1 MAPVKTR
8 SGRHGH
14 WRNKG
19 EHKAD
24 PEDDNDD
31 DFYGM
36 RELKHQLASLNLRL
50 KDTLGD
56 GNCLF
61 RALADQYTG
70 SDAEHY
76 RIRQDVCT
84 YIEEHADHFKLF
96 LDNQTVEAHV
106 AQMRRNATYGGNVEL
121 VAFARLKRVDIRV
134 YQPGYV
140 FVIEGVDVKKEGS
153 TPGQRP
159 MLHIAYHSWEHY
171 SSIRN
176 IDGPFEGLPEI
187 NPRPVEQPALRKLTS
202 DDPPRP
208 IEMTIMKVTGT
219 DDLQRIR
226 DLMEKHKGD
235 VDRVYEDIYEALN
248 QEGDQDD
255 DKSEKEEDEDKAKDG
270 EKSEGRRNDKRDIG
284 AQQLEES
291 GEDEPE
297 GRGTLSQ
304 EPLSGKAKRVARR
317 IAKLKAK
324 PSQGSSN
331 IKDSEGRHDAVVT
344 DSPKDTGE
352 PPASAN
358 KASRSS
364 TPAVDTPSPHPH
376 TPPPRDSS
384 PVPELVPIGSTAAAK
399 DDDQPADLQGSRPST
414 PAESMLP
421 AELTKPVVPKKRYIS
436 SREKKEL
443 AKRNQKSNRKHKGKQ
458 PSPTPSSGSD
468 GGSVKSSSS
477 NISGMRELF
486 V

>member
-36 RELKHQLASLNLRL
+36 RELKHQLASLNLKL

-70 SDAEHY
+70 SDADHY

-159 MLHIAYHSWEHY
+159 MLHIAWEHY

-187 NPRPVEQPALRKLTS
+187 NPRPVEQPALRKLS
-202 DDPPRP
+202 NDDPPRP
-208 IEMTIMKVTGT
+208 IEKTIMKVTGT

-235 VDRVYEDIYEALN
+235 VDRVYEEIYEVLN
-248 QEGDQDD
+248 QEDSQDNSG
-255 DKSEKEEDEDKAKDG
+255 SEKDEDEDEEPQGSD
-270 EKSEGRRNDKRDIG
+270 EKKSSKKLAI
-284 AQQLEES
+284 AQLEES
-291 GEDEPE
+291 GEDESEKDGVPSE
-297 GRGTLSQ
+297 Q
-304 EPLSGKAKRVARR
+304 PLSGKAKRAAKR
-317 IAKLKAK
+317 IARLKEKRPSSGKHAK
-324 PSQGSSN
+324 DDEERPATTD
-331 IKDSEGRHDAVVT
+331 KDSDKG
-344 DSPKDTGE
+344 GE
-352 PPASAN
+352 ESTAPAD
-358 KASRSS
+358 KASPPSLPS
-364 TPAVDTPSPHPH
+364 TPTSNTPSSRPN
-376 TPPPRDSS
+376 TPLSRDSS
-384 PVPELVPIGSTAAAK
+384 PVPELVPIRSTVLDE
-399 DDDQPADLQGSRPST
+399 DDSAPTGPQGSRPST
-414 PAESMLP
+414 PSESTLP
-421 AELTKPVVPKKRYIS
+421 SELTTPVVPKKRYMS

-443 AKRNQKSNRKHKGKQ
+443 AKRNQKLNRKNRGKQ

-468 GGSVKSSSS
+468 GGSVKSSGS
-477 NISGMRELF
+477 NISGLRELY

>member
-24 PEDDNDD
+24 PEDDDD

-36 RELKHQLASLNLRL
+36 RELKHQLASLNLQL

-76 RIRQDVCT
+76 RLRQEVCD

-187 NPRPVEQPALRKLTS
+187 NPRPVEQPPLRKLTS

-208 IEMTIMKVTGT
+208 IEKTIMKVTGT

-235 VDRVYEDIYEALN
+235 VDRVYEEIYDVLN
-248 QEGDQDD
+248 EDNDDEEGEKDQDQEGDEGIETTSSAT
-255 DKSEKEEDEDKAKDG
+255 KSYSNKLD
-270 EKSEGRRNDKRDIG
+270 SS
-284 AQQLEES
+284 QLEES

-297 GRGTLSQ
+297 DQSLPEG
-304 EPLSGKAKRVARR
+304 PLSAKAKRAARR
-317 IAKLKAK
+317 IAKTKAK
-324 PSQGSSN
+324 QPPNNSHR
-331 IKDSEGRHDAVVT
+331 DEGRSTTVVKG
-344 DSPKDTGE
+344 SGKDTE
-352 PPASAN
+352 DAATPID
-358 KASRSS
+358 KASPSS
-364 TPAVDTPSPHPH
+364 RASSLAVIAPTSRPH
-376 TPPPRDSS
+376 TPLERQSS
-384 PVPELVPIGSTAAAK
+384 PVPELVPMTSTPDDDGAAAESQGSQPGTPSGST
-399 DDDQPADLQGSRPST
+399 
-414 PAESMLP
+414 MP

-436 SREKKEL
+436 SRERKEI
-443 AKRNQKSNRKHKGKQ
+443 AKRNQKLNRKHKGKQ

-468 GGSVKSSSS
+468 GGSVKSTSS
-477 NISGMRELF
+477 NISGLRELY